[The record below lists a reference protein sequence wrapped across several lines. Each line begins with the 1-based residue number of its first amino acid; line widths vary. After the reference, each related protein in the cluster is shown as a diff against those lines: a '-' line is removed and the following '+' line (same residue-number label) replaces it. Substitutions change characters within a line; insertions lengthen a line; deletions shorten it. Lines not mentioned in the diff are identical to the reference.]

1 MLDVIIDVLKAIWDS
16 LKKIFTKVVNFFKNI
31 VNWFKAKLNKHKNNP
46 NVTAISIK
54 IESKLESG
62 NYNTFNI
69 SDSTIVNTFYDKSTG
84 SIIEEDTEIIQYE
97 NLDEQTKQQ
106 FGNKEMLILN

>member
-1 MLDVIIDVLKAIWDS
+1 MLDAIIGVLKEIWDS

-31 VNWFKAKLNKHKNNP
+31 VSWFKAKLNKHKNNP
-46 NVTAISIK
+46 NVTAISLKIK
-54 IESKLESG
+54 DDLKSG

-97 NLDEQTKQQ
+97 NLDQDTKQQ
-106 FGNKEMLILN
+106 FSNKDMLILN